1 MTEPIHFVHQSLW
14 DRLRGLDPNEV
25 SKRAKVEWKERGYLV
40 PFLDELYLVDLKG
53 EFIAVK
59 GKGVS
64 PELQVAVLEYLV
76 GAKELEPSGR
86 WVSLKDL
93 KGGRGFAQSHPLPLE
108 LVLRRYGNDPDGFRD
123 KGLALGGE
131 PASYGDLSFI
141 LRALPRIP
149 VLLIFWR
156 GDEEFPPRL
165 NFLFDLTASQH
176 MRLDALYG
184 LAIEVIKRYSS

>member
-14 DRLRGLDPNEV
+14 ERLKGLEPQEV
-25 SKRAKVEWKERGYLV
+25 SKRAKVEWDGKGYLV
-40 PFLDELYLVDLKG
+40 PFLDELYLVDPTG
-53 EFIAVK
+53 RFVPVK
-59 GKGVS
+59 GQEVS
-64 PELQVAVLEYLV
+64 AELQVAVLEYLI
-76 GAKELEPSGR
+76 GAKELEPSER

-108 LVLRRYGNDPDGFRD
+108 LILKRYGDDLDDFRAKGF
-123 KGLALGGE
+123 ALGGE
-131 PASYGDLSFI
+131 PASYGDLSFV

-149 VLLIFWR
+149 VLLVFWK

-165 NFLFDLTASQH
+165 NFLFDVTASEH